1 MKELLL
7 INLKTPEMYYRSLYF
22 EALDLV
28 SEQMLTCFSQ
38 ESMSVP
44 KDLEKLLMK
53 AANEQ
58 TISTVNVPDNLLS
71 VYSKDIDFE
80 RAKLQL
86 QMLPDLVKAYKQSQG
101 VNRLE

>member
-71 VYSKDIDFE
+71 VYSKDVDFE
-80 RAKLQL
+80 RANLQL